1 MVGTMTRGGSEDVG
15 EAIEQLKQLGL
26 KEYEAKCFVA
36 LSRVDSATAKGISD
50 QSDVPRT
57 RVYDAT
63 RVLEAKGLIEVQHSS
78 PQQFR
83 AVSID
88 EAVETLRAQFE
99 TQFRDL
105 RANLE
110 RLEQPE
116 QEEEEE
122 PHEVWSMSGTD
133 AVAHRTQRLIDAAR
147 SEIVLVVGVESLL
160 TGGLFASLNQALDRG
175 VTVIV
180 GAVSEDIEDEVQQSL
195 DGGETFVSGLEWLQ
209 GSGSDA
215 DETAIG
221 RLLLADQSNILV
233 SSFDPSTNK
242 EQAVFGR
249 GFTNGLVVITR
260 RLMATGR
267 LAPEGLFDAP

>member
-1 MVGTMTRGGSEDVG
+1 MFRR
-15 EAIEQLKQLGL
+15 
-26 KEYEAKCFVA
+26 A
-36 LSRVDSATAKGISD
+36 LPGHSATAKGISE

-83 AVSID
+83 AVAID
-88 EAVETLRAQFE
+88 EAVGTLRAQFE

-110 RLEQPE
+110 RLDRPE
-116 QEEEEE
+116 QDEEE

-133 AVAHRTQRLIDAAR
+133 AIAHRTQRLIDAAR

-160 TGGLFASLNQALDRG
+160 TAELFASLNEALDRG
-175 VTVIV
+175 VTIIV
-180 GAVSEDIEDEVQQSL
+180 GAVNEDIEEEVEQSL

-209 GSGSDA
+209 GSGLDA
-215 DETAIG
+215 DDTAIG
-221 RLLLADQSNILV
+221 RLLLVDQSNILV
-233 SSFDPSTNK
+233 SSFDPSTGK

-249 GFTNGLVVITR
+249 GFTNGLVIITR

-267 LAPEGLFDAP
+267 LAPEGLFNAR